1 MIDSSCHD
9 HITVAV
15 SAVNRRYRP
24 PDVLLG
30 STEYST
36 HIDMWGV
43 GCIFFEM
50 ATGWPLFPGSTVEEE
65 LTLIFKRLG
74 TFS

>member
-1 MIDSSCHD
+1 M
-9 HITVAV
+9 
-15 SAVNRRYRP
+15 
-24 PDVLLG
+24 LG

-50 ATGWPLFPGSTVEEE
+50 ATGYPLFPGSTVEEE

-74 TFS
+74 MFVRSLVFFLS